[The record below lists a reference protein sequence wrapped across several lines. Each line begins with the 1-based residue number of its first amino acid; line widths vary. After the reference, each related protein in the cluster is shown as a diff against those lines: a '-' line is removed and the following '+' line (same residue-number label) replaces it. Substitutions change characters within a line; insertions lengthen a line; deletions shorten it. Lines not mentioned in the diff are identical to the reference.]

1 MERVLVDILGLS
13 TNPASGGAYAL
24 ILREVEGNRRLP
36 IIIGQAEAQ
45 SIALEMEGI
54 KPPRP
59 LTHDLMK
66 NIIAAFGAELTDV
79 LIDDLRD
86 GTFYA
91 KLNIDNQS
99 IDSRPSDAIALAVRY
114 GAQIFVA
121 TNVMDEAAF
130 VPEEEEEEEK
140 KEEGKGKQTPSTP
153 KQQKTIPRDHESNPP
168 RRNASAPEAGH
179 RERRLRESGIAAGRH
194 QTLGSQRLE
203 TVVNPRAIFDQSS
216 PRVNSPVPSNISCRS
231 LHVKK
236 FTTSQ

>member
-79 LIDDLRD
+79 VIDDLRD

-91 KLNIDNQS
+91 KLNIDNQM

-121 TNVMDEAAF
+121 SGVMDEAAF
-130 VPEEEEEEEK
+130 VPEEEDDEQK
-140 KEEGKGKQTPSTP
+140 KEEAKGKPPAPAP
-153 KQQKTIPRDHESNPP
+153 KQQKGHVESSKANRLEELHQQLKQAIEKEDYEKAASLRDEI
-168 RRNASAPEAGH
+168 
-179 RERRLRESGIAAGRH
+179 RRLELS
-194 QTLGSQRLE
+194 
-203 TVVNPRAIFDQSS
+203 D
-216 PRVNSPVPSNISCRS
+216 
-231 LHVKK
+231 
-236 FTTSQ
+236 